1 LEYLLRKLLLPARSL
16 IILVHLE
23 EFGAMAAARAFRIR
37 EVCKTT
43 GLCRTTI
50 YAAIK
55 SGDLTARKYGR
66 CTVILAVDLEKF
78 LNDLPTTGAPCAKEQ
93 VDSCSQAAAVR
104 LINRGE

>member
-1 LEYLLRKLLLPARSL
+1 MS
-16 IILVHLE
+16 
-23 EFGAMAAARAFRIR
+23 AAQAFRIP

-66 CTVILAVDLEKF
+66 CTVVLAVDLEKF
-78 LNDLPTTGAPCAKEQ
+78 LRSLPTAGASSAEEQ
-93 VDSCSQAAAVR
+93 VAPRIQAAAVR
-104 LINRGE
+104 

>member
-1 LEYLLRKLLLPARSL
+1 MPA
-16 IILVHLE
+16 
-23 EFGAMAAARAFRIR
+23 AQAFRIP

-66 CTVILAVDLEKF
+66 CTVVLAVDLEKF
-78 LNDLPTTGAPCAKEQ
+78 LNNLPTTSAPSANEE
-93 VDSCSQAAAVR
+93 VDPNLQAAPIR
-104 LINRGE
+104 